1 MTHESGL
8 RLELAEPG
16 EQVHA
21 RYTPQPGRLPPD
33 HASLQQCLEGLGW
46 SGARLDARAVAQF
59 LAQCQRAEH
68 EIDVTLGTL
77 IDGAFELDIT
87 GDGLAVRL
95 TLMPPEGGRPVTA
108 EDIRRAAAQRGVLAP
123 LQSLALDAALA
134 EGRCELR
141 TIAAGVAP
149 RQGEPARFINLLEPR
164 KPAQADDEAGKMD
177 LRELGNLLLVSP
189 GTPLMRRVPAVPG
202 HAGVDV
208 FGKPVAADPVDD
220 PPFAEGLTGA
230 ATDADDPGL
239 LRAVIAGSPVV
250 GVYGISVS
258 PVVQVE
264 SVDLHSGNVAFD
276 GTLRV
281 AGDIRTGMSVKV
293 SGDVVV
299 EGTIEAASVEAGG
312 NVIVKGG
319 IIGKSESAHAEGGI
333 SRASVRCQGAVKA
346 RFIENAVV
354 EAGTEVTVDSGIRQS
369 DVAAGQRIV
378 VGGTGVQGS
387 ISGGRSRAL
396 LAVRAAVLGAPAGTA
411 TSIQVG
417 LNPYADAQRTALE
430 AERRRML
437 AEQNKVR
444 QLVDFFAKNPERAV
458 GDLREKARA
467 TLFKLSR
474 DLFELEAR
482 LAELGQQMQPAANA
496 VIDAARRI
504 HGGVTLQVGSRVLKV
519 MEDKPGGQVGLLDD
533 RITVS

>member
-33 HASLQQCLEGLGW
+33 LATLQQCLEGLGW

-68 EIDVTLGTL
+68 EIDATIGAL
-77 IDGAFELDIT
+77 IDGAFELDISA
-87 GDGLAVRL
+87 DGLAVRL
-95 TLMPPEGGRPVTA
+95 TLMPPEGGRPVSA
-108 EDIRRAAAQRGVLAP
+108 DEIRRVVAERGVVAP
-123 LQSLALDAALA
+123 IQALALDAALA

-141 TIAAGVAP
+141 TIAAGIAP

-164 KPAQADDEAGKMD
+164 KPAHGDDDAGKVD

-189 GTPLMRRVPAVPG
+189 GTPLMRRIAAVPG

-208 FGKPVAADPVDD
+208 FGKPIAADAVDD

-230 ATDADDPGL
+230 AADPDDPGL
-239 LRAVIAGSPVV
+239 LRAVIAGAPVV

-281 AGDIRTGMSVKV
+281 SGDIRTGMSVNV

-333 SRASVRCQGAVKA
+333 SRASVRCKGAVKA
-346 RFIENAVV
+346 RFI
-354 EAGTEVTVDSGIRQS
+354 
-369 DVAAGQRIV
+369 
-378 VGGTGVQGS
+378 
-387 ISGGRSRAL
+387 
-396 LAVRAAVLGAPAGTA
+396 
-411 TSIQVG
+411 
-417 LNPYADAQRTALE
+417 
-430 AERRRML
+430 
-437 AEQNKVR
+437 
-444 QLVDFFAKNPERAV
+444 
-458 GDLREKARA
+458 
-467 TLFKLSR
+467 
-474 DLFELEAR
+474 
-482 LAELGQQMQPAANA
+482 
-496 VIDAARRI
+496 
-504 HGGVTLQVGSRVLKV
+504 
-519 MEDKPGGQVGLLDD
+519 
-533 RITVS
+533 